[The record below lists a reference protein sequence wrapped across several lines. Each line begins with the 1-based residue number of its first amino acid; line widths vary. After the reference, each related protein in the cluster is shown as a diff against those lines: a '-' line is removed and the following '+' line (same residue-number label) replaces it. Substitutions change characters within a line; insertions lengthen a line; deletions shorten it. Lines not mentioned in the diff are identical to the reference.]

1 MKLMSVNIG
10 KEKTYDFDGFIIKS
24 GLEKSPVFDNVFI
37 HKLGVTGDEQA
48 EKVVHGGVDKAVCLY
63 PFEHYEYWEN
73 TLNRKMPENSFGENL
88 TVQGM
93 TEKDVC
99 IGDIFQIGEVVLQI
113 TQPRQPCYKLT
124 YIHNVPKMSFLSQD
138 SGFTGYYARVLKE
151 GNLNVNDK
159 ITLIEKSPHNI
170 SVEFTNQIL
179 HNDNKNTEAIK
190 KILEVEE
197 IAANLRKN
205 FEKLLAGE
213 TIDPHPRLL
222 GL

>member
-190 KILEVEE
+190 KILEVKE

-213 TIDPHPRLL
+213 TIDPRPRLL

>member
-99 IGDIFQIGEVVLQI
+99 IGDIFQIGEVILQI

-190 KILEVEE
+190 KILEVKE

-213 TIDPHPRLL
+213 TIDPRPRLL

>member
-190 KILEVEE
+190 KILEVKE

>member
-99 IGDIFQIGEVVLQI
+99 IGDIFQIGEVILQI

-213 TIDPHPRLL
+213 TIDPRPRLL

>member
-213 TIDPHPRLL
+213 TIDPRPRLL

>member
-1 MKLMSVNIG
+1 
-10 KEKTYDFDGFIIKS
+10 
-24 GLEKSPVFDNVFI
+24 
-37 HKLGVTGDEQA
+37 
-48 EKVVHGGVDKAVCLY
+48 
-63 PFEHYEYWEN
+63 
-73 TLNRKMPENSFGENL
+73 
-88 TVQGM
+88 
-93 TEKDVC
+93 
-99 IGDIFQIGEVVLQI
+99 
-113 TQPRQPCYKLT
+113 
-124 YIHNVPKMSFLSQD
+124 MSFLSQD

-213 TIDPHPRLL
+213 TIDPRPRLL

>member
-190 KILEVEE
+190 KILEVKE

-213 TIDPHPRLL
+213 TIDPRPRLT